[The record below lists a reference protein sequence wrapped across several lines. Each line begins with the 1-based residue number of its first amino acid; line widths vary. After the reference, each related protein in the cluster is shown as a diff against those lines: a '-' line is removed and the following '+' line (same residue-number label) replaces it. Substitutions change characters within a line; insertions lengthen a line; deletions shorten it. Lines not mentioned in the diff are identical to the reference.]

1 MRKFKYSLE
10 TLLKYREGIEE
21 RERDELNR
29 LMYKHQ
35 VETNIRNGLSAK
47 LQETIRDMASVCAD
61 RSRDRELNWF
71 HLYVNRLTLEIGES
85 EKRLTKLESE
95 IRAQKE
101 AVIEASKN
109 RKTLASMKAKKERE
123 FLLELDRLEQKETDE
138 LVITRYAKAELR
150 GRV

>member
-10 TLLKYREGIEE
+10 MLLKYREGIEE

-71 HLYVNRLTLEIGES
+71 HLYVNRLTQEIGES
-85 EKRLTKLESE
+85 ARRLTKLESE

-109 RKTLASMKAKKERE
+109 RKTLASMKAKKEKE

>member
-1 MRKFKYSLE
+1 M
-10 TLLKYREGIEE
+10 LLKYREGIEE

-85 EKRLTKLESE
+85 ARRLTKLESE

-109 RKTLASMKAKKERE
+109 RKTLASMKAKKEKE

-150 GRV
+150 GRI

>member
-1 MRKFKYSLE
+1 LRKFKYSLE